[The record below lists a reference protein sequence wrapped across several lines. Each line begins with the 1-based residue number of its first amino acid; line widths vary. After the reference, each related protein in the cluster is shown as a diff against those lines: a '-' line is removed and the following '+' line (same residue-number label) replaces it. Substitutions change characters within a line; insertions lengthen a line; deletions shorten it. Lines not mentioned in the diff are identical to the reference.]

1 MISQKTRHVIVGVIS
16 MIVGVGF
23 GEIRRTFDVSPVASW
38 AVLAF
43 LAALLL
49 WHLRNRSPYRT
60 HENTLHLH
68 SR

>member
-1 MISQKTRHVIVGVIS
+1 MISQKARDVMVGVIS

-23 GEIRRTFDVSPVASW
+23 GEIRRTFDVPPVASW

-49 WHLRNRSPYRT
+49 WHLRNQSPYRT
-60 HENTLHLH
+60 HEKTLHLD